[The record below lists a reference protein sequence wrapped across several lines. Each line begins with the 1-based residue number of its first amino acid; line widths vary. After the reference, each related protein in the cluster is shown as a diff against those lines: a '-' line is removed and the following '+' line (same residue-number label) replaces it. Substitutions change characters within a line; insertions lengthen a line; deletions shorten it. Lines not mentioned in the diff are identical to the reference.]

1 MIRVDHHCEYHL
13 VGDPDEW
20 VSTALPSEL
29 HLRKV
34 QLQDGDPW
42 AGILFAGPWI
52 GEFGWELARWQGAV
66 RKRALDSGLYTIVMS
81 DPGHHVL
88 YDDFAHEFWELPE
101 FFLDAVA
108 HGTLVRQCDHVRADN
123 SKVLDLLGTLIWR
136 ELDLAGHLKDWLTP
150 GKFSPEEQYVV
161 PLHIATERWSAAAAD
176 PHFVGYYCILPR
188 FRAWNGRKNWPV
200 SNWRMLVSRLADLH
214 LSPQVLGQPDEVRAL
229 TPTFEIAPCDQLARS
244 IDLLTHAR
252 FAIASESGG
261 ALLSLLC
268 GCPTFAFGNW
278 KTRSRIVSPPPG
290 GENFLG
296 TKVEY
301 LGKSDYHF
309 SVDEVAAGAIAFIQ
323 PS

>member
-66 RKRALDSGLYTIVMS
+66 RKRAKESGLYTIVMS

-108 HGTLVRQCDHVRADN
+108 DGTLVRQCDHVRADN

-136 ELDLAGHLKDWLTP
+136 ELDLAADLKDWLTP

-161 PLHIATERWSAAAAD
+161 PLRVGLDAWSSAAS
-176 PHFVGYYCILPR
+176 PPQFPGYYCILPR
-188 FRAWNGRKNWPV
+188 LRRWNPHKNWPAQ
-200 SNWRMLVSRLADLH
+200 NWRSLYTALSDLLLCPKVVGRQEEINLIVSGVEIRERDW
-214 LSPQVLGQPDEVRAL
+214 L
-229 TPTFEIAPCDQLARS
+229 TRS
-244 IDLLTHAR
+244 IDLLTHAK
-252 FAIASESGG
+252 FAIAPESGG
-261 ALLSLLC
+261 AVLSLLC
-268 GCPTFAFGNW
+268 GCPTLVFGHENQ
-278 KTRSRIVSPPPG
+278 RVRICRT
-290 GENFLG
+290 ENFLG
-296 TKVEY
+296 TKVKY
-301 LGKSDYHF
+301 LARTDYNF
-309 SVDEVAAGAIAFIQ
+309 SIDEVAAGAIAFIQ